1 MSDLETAQERF
12 KAELGHFLVAIQTV
26 RVVDAAA
33 SKRIEHEAEE
43 LARLLKGH
51 LLVSKALLNELR
63 VATKVL
69 RAEAPYVEGGRNSLV
84 AMADKLEMT
93 LDLILKGECHDD
105 RVPGV
110 PRIL

>member
-1 MSDLETAQERF
+1 MPAIQGW
-12 KAELGHFLVAIQTV
+12 LGQFLAAIQTV
-26 RVVDAAA
+26 RKVGATAFERIDRAA
-33 SKRIEHEAEE
+33 EA

-51 LLVSKALLNELR
+51 SLVPKALLNELR
-63 VATKVL
+63 VAAKIL
-69 RAEAPYVEGGRNSLV
+69 RSEAPCVEGGRNSLV